1 MRNFEIQWKTLED
14 KKANEDVPET
24 PKISKALPVIKWT
37 DSFRDFLARVI
48 GVRTIPLTYVIREQ
62 ENVPA
67 APQLAI
73 NQPHSIEHGS
83 VEAEL
88 VARASHIHALF
99 RDDNVSVYHY
109 LEEATRSTS
118 YAASIKPYTRAKNG
132 RGAWLAI
139 VSQYAGVDKWEAE
152 IKKQEQLLHTR
163 VWKGQSNF
171 SLESFISQH
180 RNAYVSMEA
189 CAQHVDFQLPNGHSR
204 VGFLLNAIQCSDA
217 GLQAAMASVRTDNG
231 VGGKRSDF
239 EATASHLLPYDPV
252 AIKRNTSAKRD
263 HSQVSA
269 IDVLATQTQPSSKPS
284 IGTTGVHLRWHS
296 RGEFRKL
303 SAAQKTEL
311 KEFHKNNPKK
321 DGPQKETQQTKKM
334 KKDLKA
340 LVAATIREALQKESN
355 EQANEERDTA
365 YIMSLLKKAES
376 QSSSSTNSPTVSVA
390 SAIDDPSSTLKSIL
404 KRKRG

>member
-1 MRNFEIQWKTLED
+1 MCH
-14 KKANEDVPET
+14 
-24 PKISKALPVIKWT
+24 
-37 DSFRDFLARVI
+37 AR
-48 GVRTIPLTYVIREQ
+48 
-62 ENVPA
+62 
-67 APQLAI
+67 
-73 NQPHSIEHGS
+73 
-83 VEAEL
+83 
-88 VARASHIHALF
+88 
-99 RDDNVSVYHY
+99 
-109 LEEATRSTS
+109 
-118 YAASIKPYTRAKNG
+118 
-132 RGAWLAI
+132 
-139 VSQYAGVDKWEAE
+139 
-152 IKKQEQLLHTR
+152 
-163 VWKGQSNF
+163 
-171 SLESFISQH
+171 
-180 RNAYVSMEA
+180 
-189 CAQHVDFQLPNGHSR
+189 
-204 VGFLLNAIQCSDA
+204 
-217 GLQAAMASVRTDNG
+217 

-269 IDVLATQTQPSSKPS
+269 IDVSATQTQPSSKPS